1 MKQSRTVSGGRRGT
15 ATGIS
20 TAALLLAVIALLVLA
35 SAGFGYRFGWW
46 GVRPACT
53 ILRVSVYAAIVVA
66 AVAVIGAIASLVAR
80 HWVATAGA
88 TLAILLAAGTAAVP
102 LAMQRT
108 AQSVPHI
115 HDITTDTENPPSFVA
130 LRAARERAP
139 NGVDYGGPAVAA
151 EQRAGYPD
159 LAPLMLHVPP
169 DRAFTLAETTAK
181 GLGWQIAAAVPAE
194 GRLEATDTTRWF
206 HFKDDIVVRVGAA
219 PDGSRVDVRSVS
231 RIGRSDLGANARRI
245 RVFLSALAGRARA

>member
-1 MKQSRTVSGGRRGT
+1 MARSRTVSGGRRRT

-20 TAALLLAVIALLVLA
+20 TAALLLAVIGVLVLA

-46 GVRPACT
+46 GVRPAFT

-66 AVAVIGAIASLVAR
+66 AVGVIAAIASLVAR
-80 HWVATAGA
+80 HRVATAGA
-88 TLAILLAAGTAAVP
+88 ILAVLLAAGTAAVP

-115 HDITTDTENPPSFVA
+115 HDITTDTDNPPTFVA
-130 LRAARERAP
+130 LRAVRERAP

-159 LAPLMLHVPP
+159 LAPLMLRVPP
-169 DRAFTLAETTAK
+169 DRAFALAETTAK
-181 GLGWQIAAAVPAE
+181 GLGWQIASAVPAE

-245 RVFLSALAGRARA
+245 RAFLSALADRARA

>member
-46 GVRPACT
+46 GVRPAFT

-66 AVAVIGAIASLVAR
+66 AVGVIAATASLVAR
-80 HWVATAGA
+80 HRVATAA
-88 TLAILLAAGTAAVP
+88 AILAILLAAGTAAVP

>member
-1 MKQSRTVSGGRRGT
+1 MERSRTISGGRRRT

-20 TAALLLAVIALLVLA
+20 TAALLLALIGVLVLA

-46 GVRPACT
+46 GVRPAFT

-66 AVAVIGAIASLVAR
+66 AGGGISALAPLAAR
-80 HWVATAGA
+80 HPGA
-88 TLAILLAAGTAAVP
+88 PRGAPPPLPPPLGTPAVP

-115 HDITTDTENPPSFVA
+115 HDITTDTDNPPTFVA
-130 LRAARERAP
+130 LRAVRERVP
-139 NGVDYGGPAVAA
+139 NGVDYGGPVVAV

-159 LAPLMLHVPP
+159 LAPLLLRVPP
-169 DRAFTLAETTAK
+169 DRAFALAETTAK

-194 GRLEATDTTRWF
+194 GRLE
-206 HFKDDIVVRVGAA
+206 
-219 PDGSRVDVRSVS
+219 
-231 RIGRSDLGANARRI
+231 
-245 RVFLSALAGRARA
+245 